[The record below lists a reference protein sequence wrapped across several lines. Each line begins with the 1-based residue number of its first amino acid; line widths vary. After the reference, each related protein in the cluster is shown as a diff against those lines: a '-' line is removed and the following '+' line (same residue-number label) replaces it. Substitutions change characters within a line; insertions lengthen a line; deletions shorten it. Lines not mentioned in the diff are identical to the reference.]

1 MSELAELLERFRRG
15 PELLA
20 VATTGA
26 SNPELDY
33 VAGDG
38 AWSARQIVCHLA
50 DSEVVGTD
58 RFRRT
63 IAEKN
68 PTIVGY
74 DEKAW
79 AENLDYGRRRLSH
92 ALETFRLIRGD
103 NYELLKGLPEEA
115 FGRKCT
121 HSERGPL
128 TLLDLLRIYAEH
140 AENHSRQI
148 LNARQKYKEGRAAG
162 RL

>member
-1 MSELAELLERFRRG
+1 MSELADLLERFRRG

-33 VAGDG
+33 VAEVGV
-38 AWSARQIVCHLA
+38 WSARQIVCHLA
-50 DSEVVGTD
+50 DSEVVGVD

-63 IAEKN
+63 IAENN
-68 PTIVGY
+68 PTIMGY

-79 AENLDYGRRRLSH
+79 AENLDYGRRKLSH

-103 NYELLKGLPEEA
+103 NYALLKELPEETFA
-115 FGRKCT
+115 RPCT

-140 AENHSRQI
+140 AENHSKQI
-148 LNARQKYKEGRAAG
+148 LQARQKYKEARAEG